1 MLVNVATSQN
11 NVATVLL
18 CYVALK
24 NRRYE
29 SSRVTGITFTP
40 VGLFIYSSYSSS
52 PGGGLGTP
60 KILSSGATLHLGPIR
75 LHVENWKCDAI
86 KSSAQCQKFGATCR
100 FFSACKWSLTRRHI
114 ITIVLNDFQRINT
127 NHCPSLEY

>member
-1 MLVNVATSQN
+1 MKLPNLKPHFSTRAKKSARHAKFLAPCLVYPCRDY
-11 NVATVLL
+11 LL
-18 CYVALK
+18 EA
-24 NRRYE
+24 
-29 SSRVTGITFTP
+29 S
-40 VGLFIYSSYSSS
+40 
-52 PGGGLGTP
+52 LGTP

-100 FFSACKWSLTRRHI
+100 FFSACKWSLTRRHMPDI
-114 ITIVLNDFQRINT
+114 KLFVSLITIVLNNFQRINT